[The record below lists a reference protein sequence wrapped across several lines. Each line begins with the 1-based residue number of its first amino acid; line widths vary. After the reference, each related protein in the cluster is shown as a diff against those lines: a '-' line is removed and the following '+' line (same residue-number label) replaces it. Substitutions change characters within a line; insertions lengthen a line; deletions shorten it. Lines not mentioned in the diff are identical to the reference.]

1 MLKCL
6 MKYEWVKLRRDTL
19 PVGKGIMGA
28 WSKLAAR
35 AAWPIMSCVHCAAQR
50 TIILTSFMNTVLHT
64 DLNRSPNEGLIRVPD
79 RHTLF
84 PYLVESNKNARIKSI
99 AL

>member
-28 WSKLAAR
+28 WAKLAAR
-35 AAWPIMSCVHCAAQR
+35 AAWPITSCVHCAAQR
-50 TIILTSFMNTVLHT
+50 TITFTSFMN
-64 DLNRSPNEGLIRVPD
+64 PD
-79 RHTLF
+79 
-84 PYLVESNKNARIKSI
+84 I
-99 AL
+99 

>member
-28 WSKLAAR
+28 WAKLAAR
-35 AAWPIMSCVHCAAQR
+35 AAFRKGHASYCGH
-50 TIILTSFMNTVLHT
+50 
-64 DLNRSPNEGLIRVPD
+64 
-79 RHTLF
+79 
-84 PYLVESNKNARIKSI
+84 KNAVSPGMWYCWAEEYSRHQKPYTGFRDNG
-99 AL
+99 

>member
-28 WSKLAAR
+28 WAKIAAR
-35 AAWPIMSCVHCAAQR
+35 AASR
-50 TIILTSFMNTVLHT
+50 
-64 DLNRSPNEGLIRVPD
+64 
-79 RHTLF
+79 
-84 PYLVESNKNARIKSI
+84 
-99 AL
+99 